1 MKVLLVEDDEMI
13 GVAVQKGLAQ
23 DGFVVDWSKDATE
36 ASLALEVEP
45 YEVLLLDLGLPDRPG
60 LEILRDL
67 RRQGSEMAVIILTA
81 RDAVTERISGLDAG
95 ADDYLI
101 KPFDLDELCARIRA
115 VQRRKLGRAEP
126 LLTHGALSLNP
137 ASRQCFWQEN
147 AVNLSAKEFSLLE
160 ALIERPGAVLS
171 RVQLEERLYGWGDE
185 IESNTVEV
193 HIHHLRKKLASEVV
207 RTVRGVGYMLG
218 NLS

>member
-23 DGFVVDWSKDATE
+23 DGFIVDWAKDAAE
-36 ASLALEVEP
+36 ASLALGVEP
-45 YEVLLLDLGLPDRPG
+45 YEAILLDLGLPDRPG
-60 LEILRDL
+60 LEILGAL
-67 RRQGSEMAVIILTA
+67 RKKGDEIAVIILTA
-81 RDAVTERISGLDAG
+81 RDAISERIAGLDAG

-101 KPFDLDELCARIRA
+101 KPFDLDELSARIRA

-126 LLTHGALSLNP
+126 LLIHGDLRLNP
-137 ASRQCFWQEN
+137 ASRECFWQEN
-147 AVNLSAKEFSLLE
+147 AVNLSAKEFTLLE

-171 RVQLEERLYGWGDE
+171 RSQLEERLYGWADE

-193 HIHHLRKKLASEVV
+193 HIHHLRKKLSAEVV
-207 RTVRGVGYMLG
+207 KTVRGVGYMLG
-218 NLS
+218 DQK